1 MIRLLHFVALLAAVV
16 LMKSGHVVGEEEEG
30 LRALRTFVLK
40 HFIEA
45 IDPDIAISEDKKD
58 ELRGLQEQD
67 MTISDLKKELE
78 NLAEPDMAIS
88 EDKKDELRGLQ
99 EQDMTISDLKKE
111 LENLAEP
118 DMAISEDKKDEL
130 RGLQEQDMAIS
141 EDKMDELRGLQ
152 EQDMT
157 ISDLKKELENLAEP
171 DMAISEDKREEL
183 RGYKEPD
190 MAISDLKKELENLAE
205 PDMVMDEDK
214 KELESLDEL
223 VNAINREE
231 RKLNDMKMRALKNLI
246 SKMKSN
252 IDTNKRENIE
262 ELAEKRLNPERKSQI
277 SALKELFSLA

>member
-99 EQDMTISDLKKE
+99 EQDM
-111 LENLAEP
+111 
-118 DMAISEDKKDEL
+118 AISEDKKDEL

-171 DMAISEDKREEL
+171 GEDNCCLNREMFDMAISEDKREEL

>member
-99 EQDMTISDLKKE
+99 EQDM
-111 LENLAEP
+111 
-118 DMAISEDKKDEL
+118 AISEDKK
-130 RGLQEQDMAIS
+130 
-141 EDKMDELRGLQ
+141 DELRGLQ

-171 DMAISEDKREEL
+171 GEDNCCLNREMFDMAISEDKREEL

>member
-118 DMAISEDKKDEL
+118 DMAISEDKK
-130 RGLQEQDMAIS
+130 
-141 EDKMDELRGLQ
+141 DELRGLQ